1 MVNSMDSLSGQKTV
15 SRNRIRV
22 RNALIEEIDYNN
34 RSGLV
39 TISYGVLGNY
49 SMIFMEV
56 VTLIVSRDT
65 TIRDQFGQR
74 ISVRDLRVGMRIDA
88 EFSTAMT
95 RSIPPQTRAYR
106 IVVKSEEASTAVT
119 VDTVLEVD
127 TRNNFLYTGSPRD
140 ITSQMRFV
148 ITNTT
153 TILNR
158 RGNRIRLGDLR
169 RGETVRVEHANF
181 QTPSI
186 PPQTTAFQVRVL

>member
-1 MVNSMDSLSGQKTV
+1 MDNFDSQKST

-22 RNALIEEIDYNN
+22 RNALIEEIDNRNN
-34 RSGLV
+34 LV
-39 TISYGVLGNY
+39 TISYGVPGNY

-74 ISVRDLRVGMRIDA
+74 IPMRDLRVGMRIDA

-95 RSIPPQTRAYR
+95 RSIPPQTRAFR
-106 IVVKSEEASTAVT
+106 IAVRSEAASTEVT
-119 VDTVLEVD
+119 IGTVMEVD

-140 ITSQMRFV
+140 SSSQMRFV
-148 ITNTT
+148 ITDAT
-153 TILNR
+153 TILNK
-158 RGNRIRLGDLR
+158 RGNRISLRDLR

-186 PPQTTAFQVRVL
+186 PPQTTAFQVRVI

>member
-1 MVNSMDSLSGQKTV
+1 MDNINGQKST

-22 RNALIEEIDYNN
+22 KNALIEEIDNRNN
-34 RSGLV
+34 LV
-39 TISYGVLGNY
+39 TISYGVPGNY

-74 ISVRDLRVGMRIDA
+74 ISMRDLRVGMRIDA

-95 RSIPPQTRAYR
+95 RSIPPQTRAFR
-106 IVVKSEEASTAVT
+106 IAVRSEAASTEVT
-119 VDTVLEVD
+119 IGTVMEVD

-140 ITSQMRFV
+140 SSSQMRFV
-148 ITNTT
+148 ITDAT
-153 TILNR
+153 TILNK
-158 RGNRIRLGDLR
+158 RGNRISLRDLR

-186 PPQTTAFQVRVL
+186 PPQTTAFQVRVI